1 MKLTPKGKKRQAT
14 IAQAL
19 KKGLPLA
26 GLLSSLLMTTGC
38 DWFRAVLPRQTVGD
52 VPMQKPS
59 QVTSSEQP
67 EEPNAQPTQNQ
78 LPDTP
83 AEEKSNASC
92 DSFRAVLPRQ
102 IMGDVP
108 IQLPDTPAEEKNK
121 NSEPQSLGSQ
131 ISTGDPQLPII
142 TIFNDEQKDKI
153 LEIINPD
160 TITDPSKLKPRAN
173 DPMKQINE

>member
-52 VPMQKPS
+52 VPMPN
-59 QVTSSEQP
+59 SSKVNRPEQP
-67 EEPNAQPTQNQ
+67 EEPNSQSTQNQ

-83 AEEKSNASC
+83 AEEKSKVSEAQPLG
-92 DSFRAVLPRQ
+92 AQ
-102 IMGDVP
+102 I
-108 IQLPDTPAEEKNK
+108 T
-121 NSEPQSLGSQ
+121 
-131 ISTGDPQLPII
+131 TGDPQLPII

>member
-1 MKLTPKGKKRQAT
+1 MKLTPKGKKRQST

-26 GLLSSLLMTTGC
+26 GLLSSLVMTTGC
-38 DWFRAVLPRQTVGD
+38 DLFRAVLPRQTVGD

-59 QVTSSEQP
+59 QVNTPEQP

-83 AEEKSNASC
+83 VEEKSN
-92 DSFRAVLPRQ
+92 
-102 IMGDVP
+102 
-108 IQLPDTPAEEKNK
+108 T
-121 NSEPQSLGSQ
+121 SEAQSLGSQ
-131 ISTGDPQLPII
+131 ITTGDTQLPII
-142 TIFNDEQKDKI
+142 TIFGDEQKDKI
-153 LEIINPD
+153 LEKINPD
-160 TITDPSKLKPRAN
+160 AIVDPSKLKPVVS

>member
-52 VPMQKPS
+52 VPMPN
-59 QVTSSEQP
+59 SSKVNRPEQP
-67 EEPNAQPTQNQ
+67 EEPNSQSTQNQ

-83 AEEKSNASC
+83 AEENSKASC
-92 DSFRAVLPRQ
+92 DSFKAVLPRQ

-108 IQLPDTPAEEKNK
+108 LQLSDTPAEEKSK
-121 NSEPQSLGSQ
+121 VSEAQPLGAQ
-131 ISTGDPQLPII
+131 ITTGDPQLPII